1 MGIAVVMLAHGPVSR
16 GQLPLSRVDHRPAER
31 RGQGKLMRSERKTQT
46 PIRIGTR
53 GSKLALVQAHQLRDR
68 LMAAHGLT
76 EEDFD
81 FAIIKTSGDIIT
93 DKPLSAFGGKGLF
106 TKEIEEALIANEIDV
121 AVHSMKDMPTRL
133 PEGLEISCLLPR
145 EDVRDAFISL
155 KAARLDALPEG
166 AVLGTSSLRRQAQ
179 VKRLRPDLQVITY
192 RGNVDTRL
200 RKLADGEADATLL
213 AAAGLRRLG
222 LEDRITAL
230 IETDEMLPAIAQG
243 AIGIET
249 RIGDERMQGLLAVL
263 HDRETSIC
271 VETERAF
278 LAELDGSC
286 RTPIAGLATISGDRL
301 KFRGEIL
308 LPDGSKSH
316 ATQRSGAPADA
327 AAIGVDAAREL
338 LKAAGPGFLQRGA

>member
-1 MGIAVVMLAHGPVSR
+1 
-16 GQLPLSRVDHRPAER
+16 
-31 RGQGKLMRSERKTQT
+31 MRSEAKTQT
-46 PIRIGTR
+46 AIRIGTR

-68 LMAAHGLT
+68 VIAAHGLS
-76 EEDFD
+76 EDNFEIV
-81 FAIIKTSGDIIT
+81 IIKTSGDIIT

-106 TKEIEEALIANEIDV
+106 TKEIEEALIAEDIDV
-121 AVHSMKDMPTRL
+121 AVHSMKDMPTKL

-155 KAARLDALPEG
+155 KVARLDALPHG
-166 AVLGTSSLRRQAQ
+166 AVLGSSSLRRQAQ
-179 VKRLRPDLQVITY
+179 VKRLRPDLNVITY

-200 RKLADGEADATLL
+200 RKLADGDADATLL

-222 LEDRITAL
+222 LEDRITAM

-249 RIGDERMQGLLAVL
+249 RIGDTRMQEVLAPL
-263 HDRETSIC
+263 HDQQTSIC
-271 VETERAF
+271 VQAERAF

-286 RTPIAGLATISGDRL
+286 RTPIAGLATLSGGNLD
-301 KFRGEIL
+301 FRGEIL

-316 ATQRSGAPADA
+316 ATQRTGTPSDA
-327 AAIGVDAAREL
+327 TAIGVDAAREL
-338 LKAAGPGFLQRGA
+338 LRAAGPGFLHREL

>member
-1 MGIAVVMLAHGPVSR
+1 MG
-16 GQLPLSRVDHRPAER
+16 
-31 RGQGKLMRSERKTQT
+31 SEPKTQT
-46 PIRIGTR
+46 IRIGTR

-76 EEDFD
+76 EDDFD
-81 FAIIKTSGDIIT
+81 VVIIKTSGDIIT

-106 TKEIEEALIANEIDV
+106 TKEIEEALIDNGIDV

-155 KAARLDALPEG
+155 KVARLDALPEG
-166 AVLGTSSLRRQAQ
+166 AVLGSSSLRRQAQ
-179 VKRLRPDLQVITY
+179 VKRLRPDLQVIMY

-222 LEDRITAL
+222 LEDRITAM

-249 RIGDERMQGLLAVL
+249 RVGDARMQGLLAPL
-263 HDRETSIC
+263 HDQATSIC
-271 VETERAF
+271 VEAERAF

-286 RTPIAGLATISGDRL
+286 KTPIAGLATISGERL
-301 KFRGEIL
+301 DFRGEIL

-316 ATQRSGAPADA
+316 ATQRQGTISDA
-327 AAIGVDAAREL
+327 VEMGIDAAREL
-338 LKAAGPGFLQRGA
+338 LKAAGPGFLHRGA

>member
-1 MGIAVVMLAHGPVSR
+1 MP
-16 GQLPLSRVDHRPAER
+16 
-31 RGQGKLMRSERKTQT
+31 SEPKTRN

-53 GSKLALVQAHQLRDR
+53 GSKLALVQAYQLRDR

-76 EEDFD
+76 EADFNL
-81 FAIIKTSGDIIT
+81 AIIKTSGDIIT
-93 DKPLSAFGGKGLF
+93 DQPLSAFGGKGLF
-106 TKEIEEALIANEIDV
+106 TKEIEEALIASEIDV
-121 AVHSMKDMPTRL
+121 AVHSMKDMPTKL

-155 KAARLDALPEG
+155 KVERLDALPEG

-179 VKRLRPDLQVITY
+179 VKRLRPDLRVITY

-200 RKLADGEADATLL
+200 RKLAEGEADATLL
-213 AAAGLRRLG
+213 AVAGLRRLG

-230 IETDEMLPAIAQG
+230 IETDAMLPAIAQG

-249 RIGDERMQGLLAVL
+249 RIGDTRMQELLAPL
-263 HDRETSIC
+263 HHQETSIC
-271 VETERAF
+271 VEAERAF

-301 KFRGEIL
+301 EFRGEIL
-308 LPDGSKSH
+308 LPDGSESH
-316 ATQRSGAPADA
+316 STRRHGTPADA
-327 AAIGVDAAREL
+327 AAIGIDAAREL
-338 LKAAGPGFLQRGA
+338 LHAAGPGFLHRGP